1 MNDREGEREHSLNV
15 RFIPE
20 MRDGV
25 KIVTAGQRSV
35 THWPQGS
42 VSFSKA

>member
-1 MNDREGEREHSLNV
+1 MIEREREHSLNV

-20 MRDGV
+20 MRGDGV

-35 THWPQGS
+35 THWLQGS